1 MNICVR
7 SSTGR
12 QEIGGG
18 GRGRGGGGDA
28 DAFGCDDAGTVAV
41 GGEWD
46 DDKGHC
52 SIITGE

>member
-1 MNICVR
+1 VNICMR

-12 QEIGGG
+12 REIGDVGG
-18 GRGRGGGGDA
+18 GGGGDA
-28 DAFGCDDAGTVAV
+28 DAFECDDGGTVAV

-46 DDKGHC
+46 DEGLC